1 MAARL
6 ELFDDISRKRGPP
19 EPTDGLDNA
28 KRARLGADVS
38 GRTDVPPLPPGPVS
52 VAQLYTLT
60 NEEALKSFDVTPIPV
75 ELVIQ
80 IIVPVLQRIN
90 PPQFEGAVN
99 AVRARFLELT
109 RRQATQI
116 PPPLIPTPAAF
127 EEDDDDYEPEFEPME
142 DNEQILNALEI
153 SPQED
158 PKQAVDLALGPFKLP
173 QPPPVTYDEAEQLGK
188 GAISRVFSMMSKL
201 DGSKK
206 TPKPGL
212 NRLAGSD
219 YDKDAWM
226 TVITRLATRACP
238 EISQDQSA
246 EDKEEKKEKAVLLRL
261 QDRSLGDSI
270 RETLWKYIVEDFRHR
285 IDVAIAWLNEEWY
298 NDRIMDLHFA
308 KGNRKAAASDQEAL
322 PSATPNY
329 EKWVLRVL
337 DAIIPYLDAN
347 DKVLVR
353 FLGEIPEVGE
363 VVLRR
368 VKSIAR
374 DPDRVTLA
382 VKAI

>member
-1 MAARL
+1 MRL

-19 EPTDGLDNA
+19 EPTDGLDNV
-28 KRARLGADVS
+28 KRARLGADVNGS
-38 GRTDVPPLPPGPVS
+38 VNVPPLPPGPVS

-60 NEEALKSFDVTPIPV
+60 NEEALKSFDVTPIPI
-75 ELVIQ
+75 ELVVQ

-90 PPQFEGAVN
+90 PAQFDGAIN
-99 AVRARFLELT
+99 AVRARVLDLT
-109 RRQATQI
+109 HRQAAQAA
-116 PPPLIPTPAAF
+116 PALIPTPAAF
-127 EEDDDDYEPEFEPME
+127 DEDEDDYEPEFEPME
-142 DNEQILNALEI
+142 DSEQILNAMDT

-158 PKQAVDLALGPFKLP
+158 PKQTVDLPLGLFKLP

-188 GAISRVFSMMSKL
+188 GAISRVFSMMSKVG
-201 DGSKK
+201 DSRK
-206 TPKPGL
+206 THKPGL

-219 YDKDAWM
+219 YDKEAWM
-226 TVITRLATRACP
+226 TVIARLATRAYP
-238 EISQDQSA
+238 DIPRDEQLDEEGNK
-246 EDKEEKKEKAVLLRL
+246 EDKAVLLRL
-261 QDRSLGDSI
+261 QDRSLGDGI
-270 RETLWKYIVEDFRHR
+270 RETLWKYIVEGFRHR

-298 NDRIMDLHFA
+298 NDCMNNLRA
-308 KGNRKAAASDQEAL
+308 KETEPLAAEQSL
-322 PSATPNY
+322 VSANLNY

-353 FLGEIPEVGE
+353 FLGEIPEVNETILG
-363 VVLRR
+363 R